1 MDQQAPQPPQA
12 PMPPQPQMQPQMPPQ
27 QGVPMENPGQTLGI
41 VGIVLNFLGIT
52 LGGIILGVMSRNKSR
67 QYGMS
72 TTLVTI
78 SLVWGIIATVFVVLG
93 FIILVVVGFLA
104 AASTPSSTS
113 STSTSNTSSF

>member
-72 TTLVTI
+72 TTLGTI